1 MTLRTRPVMRLDVPY
16 MLDERLDYV
25 PGGVGRNGER
35 LRVWKR
41 GVWGGVEGR
50 GRWVIEGDDA
60 GVCGGVYP
68 FESNFWRVCLA
79 SIRIRETWSSV
90 ANLSFS
96 SRSLPSVPKF
106 PGTNAFRQVLKRSGK

>member
-50 GRWVIEGDDA
+50 GRWIIAGNNE
-60 GVCGGVYP
+60 GVCRGICA
-68 FESNFWRVCLA
+68 FESNFWRICLA

-96 SRSLPSVPKF
+96 SRSLPSAPKF
-106 PGTNAFRQVLKRSGK
+106 AGIKAVGQG